1 LADGNPR
8 SIVKA
13 VRKTKAPTSAKI
25 IENFKLPDDVLLV
38 KESYERALLSS
49 LYDIDHY
56 NDEEEVFQA

>member
-25 IENFKLPDDVLLV
+25 IESSILPAGVLLV

-49 LYDIDHY
+49 LYEIDHY